1 MSIRVLNTAFQ
12 SKTNC
17 FQLHFYSCSANI
29 ATTFTSSCFV
39 FKDNNT
45 NKPKQSKNSMW
56 SKHEHRKNSDHSTP
70 ANSGRGSHPLVRGGG
85 DRTWGKKHW
94 MHLYLLTFQGDK
106 NTSGTIAKTSIRW
119 ALGFV
124 PPNHPQPALGKLVHV
139 QGVTGQT
146 QAGCR
151 VHLT

>member
-1 MSIRVLNTAFQ
+1 
-12 SKTNC
+12 
-17 FQLHFYSCSANI
+17 
-29 ATTFTSSCFV
+29 
-39 FKDNNT
+39 
-45 NKPKQSKNSMW
+45 
-56 SKHEHRKNSDHSTP
+56 
-70 ANSGRGSHPLVRGGG
+70 
-85 DRTWGKKHW
+85 

-124 PPNHPQPALGKLVHV
+124 PPNNPQPALGKLVHV

>member
-1 MSIRVLNTAFQ
+1 
-12 SKTNC
+12 
-17 FQLHFYSCSANI
+17 
-29 ATTFTSSCFV
+29 
-39 FKDNNT
+39 
-45 NKPKQSKNSMW
+45 MW
-56 SKHEHRKNSDHSTP
+56 SKHEEDKLWPLHSSQLWEGQP
-70 ANSGRGSHPLVRGGG
+70 SAGERGGRQ
-85 DRTWGKKHW
+85 DMGKKHW

-106 NTSGTIAKTSIRW
+106 NTSGTIAKASIRW